1 MIDPPDQGKDCV
13 LAWEAMPHALQG
25 NLTRP
30 QADWLDRHLA
40 RCDPC
45 RGQFAQEQRLQ
56 RAWMLPASA
65 PVDAEAGLQRLFAR
79 IDQPD
84 NPAPGEHLRVGGWAG
99 RVLVAA
105 VLLQAVGMS
114 VMGAKLWSMD
124 PAPAYRTYSQEAAPT
139 PGGSIRLV
147 PDPSMK
153 VAEWD
158 ALLHAHGLQ
167 VVAGPNEV
175 GGYTVAP
182 RSGAVGRDRLIE
194 RLGATAGVLL
204 AEPVAGTP

>member
-1 MIDPPDQGKDCV
+1 
-13 LAWEAMPHALQG
+13 MPNALQG

-65 PVDAEAGLQRLFAR
+65 PVDAAAGLQRLFAR

-84 NPAPGEHLRVGGWAG
+84 DPAPGEHLRVGGWAG

-105 VLLQAVGMS
+105 VLLQAVGMI
-114 VMGAKLWSMD
+114 VMGAKRGSMD
-124 PAPAYRTYSQEAAPT
+124 RTPRYRPYRQEAAPT
-139 PGGSIRLV
+139 PL
-147 PDPSMK
+147 
-153 VAEWD
+153 
-158 ALLHAHGLQ
+158 
-167 VVAGPNEV
+167 
-175 GGYTVAP
+175 
-182 RSGAVGRDRLIE
+182 GRAKL
-194 RLGATAGVLL
+194 
-204 AEPVAGTP
+204 

>member
-1 MIDPPDQGKDCV
+1 
-13 LAWEAMPHALQG
+13 
-25 NLTRP
+25 
-30 QADWLDRHLA
+30 
-40 RCDPC
+40 
-45 RGQFAQEQRLQ
+45 
-56 RAWMLPASA
+56 
-65 PVDAEAGLQRLFAR
+65 
-79 IDQPD
+79 
-84 NPAPGEHLRVGGWAG
+84 
-99 RVLVAA
+99 
-105 VLLQAVGMS
+105 
-114 VMGAKLWSMD
+114 MD

-175 GGYTVAP
+175 GGYNVAP

-194 RLGATAGVLL
+194 RLGANAGGLL
-204 AEPVAGTP
+204 AEPGAGTPCTTAIPASSQNGRRAL

>member
-1 MIDPPDQGKDCV
+1 
-13 LAWEAMPHALQG
+13 MPHALQG

-84 NPAPGEHLRVGGWAG
+84 SPALGQHLRVGGWAG

-105 VLLQAVGMS
+105 VLRSEERRVGEECVS
-114 VMGAKLWSMD
+114 TCRSRWS
-124 PAPAYRTYSQEAAPT
+124 P
-139 PGGSIRLV
+139 
-147 PDPSMK
+147 
-153 VAEWD
+153 
-158 ALLHAHGLQ
+158 
-167 VVAGPNEV
+167 
-175 GGYTVAP
+175 YTEKKNNTKT
-182 RSGAVGRDRLIE
+182 R
-194 RLGATAGVLL
+194 
-204 AEPVAGTP
+204 

>member
-1 MIDPPDQGKDCV
+1 M
-13 LAWEAMPHALQG
+13 
-25 NLTRP
+25 
-30 QADWLDRHLA
+30 
-40 RCDPC
+40 
-45 RGQFAQEQRLQ
+45 
-56 RAWMLPASA
+56 
-65 PVDAEAGLQRLFAR
+65 
-79 IDQPD
+79 IDQPYS
-84 NPAPGEHLRVGGWAG
+84 PALGEHLRVGGWAG

-105 VLLQAVGMS
+105 VMLQAVGMS

-158 ALLHAHGLQ
+158 ALLHANGLQ

-175 GGYTVAP
+175 GGDTDAHRP
-182 RSGAVGRDRLIE
+182 GAAGGE
-194 RLGATAGVLL
+194 RVR
-204 AEPVAGTP
+204 

>member
-1 MIDPPDQGKDCV
+1 MRIS
-13 LAWEAMPHALQG
+13 
-25 NLTRP
+25 
-30 QADWLDRHLA
+30 DWSSDVCSSDL
-40 RCDPC
+40 
-45 RGQFAQEQRLQ
+45 
-56 RAWMLPASA
+56 
-65 PVDAEAGLQRLFAR
+65 
-79 IDQPD
+79 
-84 NPAPGEHLRVGGWAG
+84 
-99 RVLVAA
+99 VLVAA

-167 VVAGPNEV
+167 VVAGPNE
-175 GGYTVAP
+175 
-182 RSGAVGRDRLIE
+182 RSEEHKSELQSIMRNSYAVL
-194 RLGATAGVLL
+194 
-204 AEPVAGTP
+204 